1 MPFTACLLL
10 YFKKEEENSTWIKFD
25 PVILHLHITCITTP
39 TNYSHQHPRKKKKSD
54 IRNISI
60 LGSLCGTSLLINPLK
75 NPYSGTPFYVPGL
88 TG

>member
-10 YFKKEEENSTWIKFD
+10 YFKKEEENNTWIKFD

-39 TNYSHQHPRKKKKSD
+39 TNYSHQHPRKKIKND

-60 LGSLCGTSLLINPLK
+60 PGSLCGTPLLINPLK
-75 NPYSGTPFYVPGL
+75 NPYSGTPSMFQG
-88 TG
+88 